1 MGLVDTILICR
12 LQKLK
17 QLPLR
22 TIPACPQS
30 NAVLKQRKEV
40 EVLSGEKVG
49 AAKSAAFL
57 GVLYGYSVHIFCTF
71 FSSAFRTAPYM
82 AELDQVLSSD
92 WSLVWV

>member
-57 GVLYGYSVHIFCTF
+57 GVLYGYSVHTL